1 MEEKV
6 KYALNKAD
14 RATEELNMLKS
25 KVVVLEAK
33 QFLEQAGED
42 EYNQKEFEERLSLMI
57 SQNDPLQSIK
67 NGDDNSHFKLL
78 KSFILD
84 LQEKIYKINN
94 DKK

>member
-1 MEEKV
+1 
-6 KYALNKAD
+6 
-14 RATEELNMLKS
+14 
-25 KVVVLEAK
+25 
-33 QFLEQAGED
+33 
-42 EYNQKEFEERLSLMI
+42 MI